1 MNVPPFK
8 PESIID
14 FTQPE
19 HERRM
24 REAIERVAAQLGKE
38 YPLVI
43 GGEEIYTD
51 DKLVSYNPSQKDQ
64 VIGVFQKATP
74 EHVEKALEVAWA
86 VFKRWSRL
94 PYEERAAVLFRA
106 ARILRERRYELN
118 AWMVL
123 EAGKNWVEAD
133 AETAEL
139 LDYFEF
145 YGREMLRYGRPQ
157 ELTPL
162 PGEAN
167 EYFYIPLGTG
177 VVIPPWNF
185 PAAILGGMSTA
196 AVVTGNTILL
206 KPSSDTPA
214 IGYQYFKIMQEAG
227 VPAGVINFITG
238 SGSAIGD
245 VLVTHPRTRFIA
257 FTGSME
263 VGTRIYELAGRV
275 QPGQIWLKRVI
286 AEMGGK
292 DAIIVD
298 RDYPDLDDA
307 ARWVAVSAFGYQG
320 QKCSACSRLILDE
333 AIYEPFL
340 DRLVAFTEKID
351 IGPARDNHF
360 MGPVIN
366 QGAEQKILE
375 YIQIGREEGRLLVGG
390 EKADGP
396 GYYIQPTIFADVD
409 PDARIAQ
416 EEIFGPVLAVIKA
429 RDFDHALEIA
439 NHTIYGL
446 TGSVFT
452 LNREKIARAK
462 REFHCGNLYIN
473 RKCTGAIVDVHPFGG
488 FNMSGTD
495 SKAGGR
501 DYLLLFL
508 QGKSVS
514 ERL

>member
-8 PESIID
+8 PESFLD
-14 FTQPE
+14 FSQPE
-19 HERRM
+19 HAKRM
-24 REAIERVAAQLGKE
+24 KEAIARVESELGKE

-43 GGEEIYTD
+43 GGDEIYTD

-64 VIGVFQKATP
+64 VIGVFQKARP
-74 EHVEKALEVAWA
+74 EHVEKALEVAWQA
-86 VFKRWSRL
+86 FERWSRL
-94 PYEERAAVLFRA
+94 PYEERAAILFRA
-106 ARILRERRYELN
+106 ARILRERRYEMN
-118 AWMVL
+118 AWLVL
-123 EAGKNWVEAD
+123 EAGKNWLEAD

-139 LDYFEF
+139 IDYFEF

-157 ELTPL
+157 PLTPL

-167 EYFYIPLGTG
+167 EYFYIPLGAG

-185 PAAILGGMSTA
+185 PAAILGGMSSA

-238 SGSAIGD
+238 SGGTIGD
-245 VLVTHPRTRFIA
+245 LLVSHPKTRFIA

-340 DRLVAFTEKID
+340 DRLVAFTEKLE
-351 IGPARDNHF
+351 IGPAKDNYF

-366 QGAEQKILE
+366 QGAESKILE
-375 YIQIGREEGRLLVGG
+375 YIEIGRQEGRLLTGG
-390 EKADGP
+390 EKAEGP
-396 GYYIQPTIFADVD
+396 GYYLKPTIFADVD
-409 PDARIAQ
+409 PNARIAQ
-416 EEIFGPVLAVIKA
+416 EEIFGPVLAVIKS
-429 RDFDHALEIA
+429 RDFDEALKIA
-439 NHTIYGL
+439 NGTIYGL